1 MSDMEVA
8 QIHKLGL
15 DYFGQ
20 QVSVKKILYCNLKK
34 INNNYKKL
42 NIWFPLRM
50 FFGIYISI

>member
-8 QIHKLGL
+8 QIHTLGL

-20 QVSVKKILYCNLKK
+20 QVLVKKILYCNLKK

-42 NIWFPLRM
+42 NIWFPFRM